1 MATSLILSTV
11 KFSNNIIVLG
21 YCLFAATV
29 ISVAWNV
36 ELQSNFFRMRWY
48 IGYLNSVLLEEE
60 PN

>member
-11 KFSNNIIVLG
+11 KFSNDVIDLG

-36 ELQSNFFRMRWY
+36 ELQSTFFRMRWY
-48 IGYLNSVLLEEE
+48 IGYLNGVLL
-60 PN
+60 

>member
-11 KFSNNIIVLG
+11 QFCNDIIVLR

-36 ELQSNFFRMRWY
+36 ELQSTFF
-48 IGYLNSVLLEEE
+48 
-60 PN
+60 